1 MEKILIVDD
10 EEKIVEVLCE
20 YARFNGF
27 QTDTAS
33 DGYEAIEKV
42 MAEDYDCILM
52 DIMMP
57 NLNGFEAVKEI
68 KKVKNIPIIMIS
80 AKGEEIDKLNSFE
93 LGVDDYVVKPFSPKE
108 VIARIKAV
116 LKRTCAYVDKIKIGN
131 LEIDTEGRIVKVGD
145 EVKNLTNKEYNLLLL
160 LVKNKDIVLTRD
172 KILNQVW
179 GYDYYGDGRTVDT
192 HIKMLRAD
200 LGEIS
205 SSIKTIHGV
214 GYKFES
220 GKD

>member
-10 EEKIVEVLCE
+10 EEKIVAVLCE
-20 YARFNGF
+20 YAKFNGF
-27 QTDTAS
+27 LTDTAY
-33 DGYEAIEKV
+33 DGFEAIEKV
-42 MAEDYDCILM
+42 MSNDYDCILM

-57 NLNGFEAVKEI
+57 NLNGFEAVKQIKEI
-68 KKVKNIPIIMIS
+68 KNIPIIMIS
-80 AKGEEIDKLNSFE
+80 AKGEEIDKLNGFE
-93 LGVDDYVVKPFSPKE
+93 LGIDDYIVKPFSPKE

-116 LKRTCAYVDKIKIGN
+116 LKRTCAYIDKLKFGS
-131 LEIDTEGRIVKVGD
+131 LEIDAEGRIILVDGERK
-145 EVKNLTNKEYNLLLL
+145 ELTNKEYNLLLF
-160 LVKNKDIVLTRD
+160 LVKNKDVVLSRD

-200 LGEIS
+200 LGEKVAEK
-205 SSIKTIHGV
+205 IKTIHGV

-220 GKD
+220 K

>member
-20 YARFNGF
+20 YAKFNGF
-27 QTDTAS
+27 LTDTAS
-33 DGYEAIEKV
+33 DGYEAVEKV
-42 MAEDYDCILM
+42 MTEDYDCILM

-57 NLNGFEAVKEI
+57 NLNGFEAVKQI
-68 KKVKNIPIIMIS
+68 KNIKNIPIIMIS
-80 AKGEEIDKLNSFE
+80 AKGEESDKLNSFE
-93 LGVDDYVVKPFSPKE
+93 LGVDDYIVKPFSPKE

-116 LKRTCAYVDKIKIGN
+116 LKRSCSYVDKLKFDM
-131 LEIDTEGRIVKVGD
+131 LEIDTEGRIVTVDGEEKT
-145 EVKNLTNKEYNLLLL
+145 LTNKEYNLLLL

-200 LGEIS
+200 LGEKVS
-205 SSIKTIHGV
+205 TKIKTVHGV

-220 GKD
+220 K

>member
-1 MEKILIVDD
+1 
-10 EEKIVEVLCE
+10 
-20 YARFNGF
+20 
-27 QTDTAS
+27 
-33 DGYEAIEKV
+33 
-42 MAEDYDCILM
+42 M

-68 KKVKNIPIIMIS
+68 KKLKNIPIIMIY
-80 AKGEEIDKLNSFE
+80 AKGEEVDKLNSFD

-116 LKRTCAYVDKIKIGN
+116 LKRTCSYVEKIKIGN
-131 LEIDTEGRIVKVGD
+131 LEIDTEGRIVKVNN
-145 EVKNLTNKEYNLLLL
+145 EVKTLTNKEYNLLLL

-205 SSIKTIHGV
+205 SRIKTIHGV

>member
-27 QTDTAS
+27 HTDTAS

-68 KKVKNIPIIMIS
+68 KKLKNIPIIMIS
-80 AKGEEIDKLNSFE
+80 AKGEEVDKLNSFD

-116 LKRTCAYVDKIKIGN
+116 LKRTCSYVEKIKIGN
-131 LEIDTEGRIVKVGD
+131 LEIDTEGRIVKVNN
-145 EVKNLTNKEYNLLLL
+145 EVKTLTNKEYNLLLL

-205 SSIKTIHGV
+205 SRIKTIHGV

>member
-27 QTDTAS
+27 HTDTAS

-68 KKVKNIPIIMIS
+68 KKLKNIPIILIS
-80 AKGEEIDKLNSFE
+80 AKGEEVDKLNSFD

-116 LKRTCAYVDKIKIGN
+116 LKRTCSYVEKIKIGN
-131 LEIDTEGRIVKVGD
+131 LEIDTEGRIVKVNN
-145 EVKNLTNKEYNLLLL
+145 EVKTLTNKEYNLLLL

>member
-20 YARFNGF
+20 YAKFNGF
-27 QTDTAS
+27 LTDTAS
-33 DGYEAIEKV
+33 DGFDAVEKV
-42 MAEDYDCILM
+42 MSNDYDCILM

-57 NLNGFEAVKEI
+57 NLNGFEAVKQI
-68 KKVKNIPIIMIS
+68 KELKNIPIIMIS
-80 AKGEEIDKLNSFE
+80 AKGEEVDKLNGFE
-93 LGVDDYVVKPFSPKE
+93 LGIDDYIVKPFSPKE

-116 LKRTCAYVDKIKIGN
+116 LKRTCAYVDRLKFDL
-131 LEIDTEGRIVKVGD
+131 LEIDTEGRIVLVDGERK
-145 EVKNLTNKEYNLLLL
+145 ELTNKEYNLLLL

-179 GYDYYGDGRTVDT
+179 GYDYFGDGRTVDT

-200 LGEIS
+200 LGEKVAEK
-205 SSIKTIHGV
+205 IKTIHGV

-220 GKD
+220 K